1 MLGTTAVS
9 LDTFFDTDRVKR
21 AVDTRGP
28 PAVVPRPEQPTQPG
42 SMLARVGQLQL
53 VRMCALCHPEEVGA
67 RAGGE
72 RWGIAKGRGK
82 GLRRAGTRR
91 RTIHLSFLPQSQQ
104 LVAVVKVA
112 VGRGDRQGLLFGCC
126 RHELRLAEVWHYLG

>member
-72 RWGIAKGRGK
+72 RWGIAKGR
-82 GLRRAGTRR
+82 
-91 RTIHLSFLPQSQQ
+91 TIHLSFLPQSQQ